1 MKGLIY
7 RELYLARKSYIGGM
21 IVVAMFIVLGVLIR
35 LSLVCG
41 NLADLDAE
49 TYKMVDMASY
59 IVFSYL
65 PLLLLLVPLAG
76 DGGVAIS
83 DYKSKWMLYAY
94 TLQYSEKQ
102 MAAVKYII
110 KISLLLLGFGLAF
123 CNLCLFGGLS
133 GQGIRGTD
141 TVIVDGIILEN
152 MQWNSVK
159 ILLIVMMLV
168 TAVSAFATPLLLRYK
183 STNAVIIRICA
194 VAIVLYFVVM
204 GMFSASLA
212 DIVAS
217 QLPEMEVLNQLF
229 GIVLQFRDRLAMVA
243 PFVIVITLALGY
255 WLTVKQLKK
264 REVM

>member
-1 MKGLIY
+1 M
-7 RELYLARKSYIGGM
+7 
-21 IVVAMFIVLGVLIR
+21 
-35 LSLVCG
+35 
-41 NLADLDAE
+41 
-49 TYKMVDMASY
+49 
-59 IVFSYL
+59 
-65 PLLLLLVPLAG
+65 
-76 DGGVAIS
+76 
-83 DYKSKWMLYAY
+83 
-94 TLQYSEKQ
+94 
-102 MAAVKYII
+102 
-110 KISLLLLGFGLAF
+110 
-123 CNLCLFGGLS
+123 
-133 GQGIRGTD
+133 
-141 TVIVDGIILEN
+141 
-152 MQWNSVK
+152 K

-204 GMFSASLA
+204 GMFSSSLA

>member
-21 IVVAMFIVLGVLIR
+21 IVVAMFILLGVLIR
-35 LSLVCG
+35 LSLICG

-59 IVFSYL
+59 IAFSYL

-94 TLQYSEKQ
+94 TLPYSEKQ
-102 MAAVKYII
+102 MAAVKYMI
-110 KISLLLLGFGLAF
+110 KITLLLFGFGLAF

-141 TVIVDGIILEN
+141 TVIIDGIVLEN

-168 TAVSAFATPLLLRYK
+168 TAVSAFVTPLLLRYK

-194 VAIVLYFVVM
+194 VAIILYFA
-204 GMFSASLA
+204 GMFM
-212 DIVAS
+212 IVATMS
-217 QLPEMEVLNQLF
+217 GIATSPISEMEKLNQIF
-229 GIVLQFRDRLAMVA
+229 GVFLQFRDRLAMAA